1 MTDLVISDLKVLR
14 LTLDRIGPFQET
26 EKVITFFGPTD
37 ESGTKGPAN
46 LYMLLAKNG
55 HGKTTILEAI
65 HGLFGLLGRPVT
77 GRFAEPG
84 FHGRVQADL
93 RATWT
98 LEGQTQ
104 TVLLSIWTGGPNP
117 LKAWDNASERDDFAQ
132 APEWA
137 TLGLEWNGAGIVFYD
152 RTDELGLAFYRA
164 VQEQVD
170 QAPTGLFGVSG
181 EMPTVLLFPADRTL
195 VAPEPHRAVQRPE
208 IWGYQPAR
216 RFGADGPSWPS
227 SIDNLLVW
235 LDWLDDKRLDG
246 LIDYVNEN
254 LFHELGKTLRKPQ
267 REELAAYIST
277 ATGEHGLPALSH
289 GERALLQVYTRLAA
303 HMTRNTI
310 VLIDE
315 VETHLHPVWMQRL
328 FRALKSLAAGNERLS
343 IIFTTHSRE
352 LIRDFDHKMLE
363 PKLTKGV
370 YLIPDEVE

>member
-1 MTDLVISDLKVLR
+1 MTDLTLTSLKLLR

-26 EKVITFFGPTD
+26 EKVVDFLGPTGEAD
-37 ESGTKGPAN
+37 LKAPAN

-65 HGLFGLLGRPVT
+65 HGLFGLLGSPVV
-77 GRFAEPG
+77 GRFASRG
-84 FHGRVQADL
+84 FHGRVQADM

-98 LEGQTQ
+98 LDGKTQ
-104 TVLLSIWTGGPNP
+104 TVLLSLWTGGPTP
-117 LKAWDNASERDDFAQ
+117 LRAWEGAAEREDFAQ
-132 APEWA
+132 ASEWA
-137 TLGLEWNGAGIVFYD
+137 SLGLEWNGVTTVFYD
-152 RTDELGLAFYRA
+152 RTNPLGLAFYQA
-164 VQEQVD
+164 VQEQLD

-195 VAPEPHRAVQRPE
+195 VAPEPHRAVERPE

-216 RFGADGPSWPS
+216 RFSTDGPGWPS

-254 LFHELGKTLRKPQ
+254 LFREQGKTLRKPE

-277 ATGEHGLPALSH
+277 ANGAHGLPALSH
-289 GERALLQVYTRLAA
+289 GERALLQVYVRLAA

-328 FRALKSLAAGNERLS
+328 FRALKALAAGNERLS

-352 LIRDFDHKMLE
+352 LIRDFDHTIVE

>member
-1 MTDLVISDLKVLR
+1 MTDLTLSDLKLLR

-26 EKVITFFGPTD
+26 EKVIDFFGVPED
-37 ESGTKGPAN
+37 PSVKSPAN

-65 HGLFGLLGRPVT
+65 HGLFGLLGKPVA
-77 GRFAEPG
+77 GRFARPG
-84 FHGRVQADL
+84 FHGRVQADM

-98 LEGQTQ
+98 LNGETQ
-104 TVLLSIWTGGPNP
+104 TVLLSLWTGGPIP
-117 LKAWDNASERDDFAQ
+117 LKTWDNAAEREDFAQ
-132 APEWA
+132 ASEWA
-137 TLGLEWNGAGIVFYD
+137 TLGLEWNGANLVVYD
-152 RTDELGLAFYRA
+152 QTNSLGFAFHQA
-164 VQEQVD
+164 VQEQID

-181 EMPTVLLFPADRTL
+181 AMPTVLMFPADRTL
-195 VAPEPHRAVQRPE
+195 VAPEPHRAIERPE

-216 RFGADGPSWPS
+216 RFGSDGPSWPS

-235 LDWLDDKRLDG
+235 LDWLDDKRLDR

-254 LFHELGKTLRKPQ
+254 LFQDLGKTLRKPQ
-267 REELAAYIST
+267 REQLAAYIST
-277 ATGEHGLPALSH
+277 SSGEHGLPSLSH
-289 GERALLQVYTRLAA
+289 GERALLQIYVRLAA

-328 FRALKSLAAGNERLS
+328 FKALKTLAAGNERLS

-352 LIRDFDHKMLE
+352 LIRDFDHKLIE